1 VLGAAPGPGPRQHL
15 ARVLQQGARGAVVY
29 GPVWPRHG
37 RSTQRYDA
45 AWMLSDAVV
54 GAVDLVACHAMLG
67 SVPVGVLHGPGL
79 LGTPGPH
86 PKAWQL

>member
-1 VLGAAPGPGPRQHL
+1 
-15 ARVLQQGARGAVVY
+15 
-29 GPVWPRHG
+29 
-37 RSTQRYDA
+37 
-45 AWMLSDAVV
+45 MLSDAVV